1 MCSPLARP
9 WAQRT
14 PRHSGWTGSGCPLP
28 GSPPRARF
36 LMQRV
41 SGADFRAPP
50 VVRGRRGACPPTA
63 VTRWVRRRQRR
74 PWRALRPA
82 RGCCRPGAG
91 LSRRPL
97 AQQPVGAQAPRPRAV
112 AGSEAGSR
120 ELTCRPAQARL
131 FDEPQLA
138 SLCLENIDKNT
149 ADAIAAEGFTDIDRG
164 EAGAVGAPLPLPL
177 PQPRAS
183 ACAASPAT
191 GFCLAHLTLPPS
203 VTGRATGAARSWRN
217 LHPQRGQRPCVLRA
231 APWLG
236 PRRPR

>member
-1 MCSPLARP
+1 MQTSVPRRSSVALSRGLPARSCHSLGAAASEAALAGASPSPRLLPAWS
-9 WAQRT
+9 WAVAPAPRT
-14 PRHSGWTGSGCPLP
+14 T
-28 GSPPRARF
+28 A
-36 LMQRV
+36 
-41 SGADFRAPP
+41 
-50 VVRGRRGACPPTA
+50 RGRPGPETEGRG
-63 VTRWVRRRQRR
+63 RVRSGE
-74 PWRALRPA
+74 PEPA
-82 RGCCRPGAG
+82 G
-91 LSRRPL
+91 
-97 AQQPVGAQAPRPRAV
+97 
-112 AGSEAGSR
+112 R

-177 PQPRAS
+177 PQPGAS

-203 VTGRATGAARSWRN
+203 VTGRATGAARSWRD
-217 LHPQRGQRPCVLRA
+217 LRPQRGQRPCVLHA

>member
-1 MCSPLARP
+1 M
-9 WAQRT
+9 
-14 PRHSGWTGSGCPLP
+14 
-28 GSPPRARF
+28 
-36 LMQRV
+36 
-41 SGADFRAPP
+41 
-50 VVRGRRGACPPTA
+50 
-63 VTRWVRRRQRR
+63 
-74 PWRALRPA
+74 
-82 RGCCRPGAG
+82 
-91 LSRRPL
+91 
-97 AQQPVGAQAPRPRAV
+97 GAQAPRPRAG

-164 EAGAVGAPLPLPL
+164 EAGAVGTPLPLPLPL

-203 VTGRATGAARSWRN
+203 VTGRATGAARSWRD
-217 LHPQRGQRPCVLRA
+217 LRPQRGQRPRVLRA